1 LSQFEVREALGEL
14 PVHRPMRQSDMEP
27 HDVSDLT
34 DILVALHVGRGNGD
48 DFPASRHLGNLDMVV
63 TVAHVLC

>member
-1 LSQFEVREALGEL
+1 
-14 PVHRPMRQSDMEP
+14 MEP

-48 DFPASRHLGNLDMVV
+48 DFPASRHLGDLDIIVIV
-63 TVAHVLC
+63 TQVLC